1 MKENPKIGLSGK
13 VEFVVNNENVIQFD
27 SDKMPPVLS
36 TPMLVGYLEQ
46 AARLAI
52 EPLLEPEESS
62 VGVEIE
68 LQHLAPTPI
77 GQKVVCLAKVI
88 YVDGNLISYHIEAS
102 DQKEL
107 IARGTH
113 KRAVINAQRFKRK
126 VEKKNI

>member
-13 VEFVVNNENVIQFD
+13 TEFVVNNESVIQFD

-36 TPMLVGYLEQ
+36 TPILVGYLEQ

-77 GQKVVCLAKVI
+77 GQKVVCFAKVI

-113 KRAVINAQRFKRK
+113 KRAVINAQRFKRR
-126 VEKKNI
+126 VEKKNT

>member
-1 MKENPKIGLSGK
+1 MKENPKIGLTGK
-13 VEFVVNNENVIQFD
+13 VEFVVGNDDVIKFD
-27 SDKMPPVLS
+27 TNKMPSVLS
-36 TPMLVGYLEQ
+36 TPMMINYLEQ

-62 VGVEIE
+62 VGIEIE
-68 LQHLAPTPI
+68 VQHLAPTPI

-88 YVDGNLISYHIEAS
+88 YVDGNLITYHIEAS
-102 DQKEL
+102 DQNEL

-113 KRAVINAQRFKRK
+113 KRAVINAQRFKRR